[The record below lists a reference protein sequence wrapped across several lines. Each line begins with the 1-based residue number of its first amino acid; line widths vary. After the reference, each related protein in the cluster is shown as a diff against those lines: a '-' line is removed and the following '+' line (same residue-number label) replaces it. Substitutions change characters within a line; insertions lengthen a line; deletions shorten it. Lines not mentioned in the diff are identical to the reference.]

1 MGDGAG
7 VQIVRAWGENMLIKQ
22 ASLTLSHHT
31 FQRAHKVSPEPGL
44 GGEGNVLGVAVEIHR
59 VVGREQ
65 SES

>member
-1 MGDGAG
+1 MGLAY
-7 VQIVRAWGENMLIKQ
+7 R
-22 ASLTLSHHT
+22 SLEPGWEHTDNQTSMTLSYLT

-59 VVGREQ
+59 VVGREL